1 MLDAGEDI
9 LDIFSFSCAK
19 ADIQKDADD
28 ESCHVVKE
36 IVRMDQDLH
45 LFSVSID
52 LDIINLPLGILALFG
67 GRKVAE
73 IMLPK
78 EQKRCLLH
86 QLFVRDLEA
95 VEGVFPLGTSSM
107 VMR

>member
-1 MLDAGEDI
+1 RGYREGLRGQHDRSHKSSGQVRFKYLLSVGDLLQIQPLGVAGITGILDAGEDI

-28 ESCHVVKE
+28 ESCNVVKE

-52 LDIINLPLGILALFG
+52 LDI
-67 GRKVAE
+67 
-73 IMLPK
+73 
-78 EQKRCLLH
+78 
-86 QLFVRDLEA
+86 
-95 VEGVFPLGTSSM
+95 
-107 VMR
+107 